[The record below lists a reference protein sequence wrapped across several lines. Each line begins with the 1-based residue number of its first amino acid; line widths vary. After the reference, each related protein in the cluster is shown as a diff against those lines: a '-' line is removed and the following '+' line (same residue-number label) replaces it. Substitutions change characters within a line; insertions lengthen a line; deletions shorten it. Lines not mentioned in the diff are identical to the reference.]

1 MMNTNK
7 LILTSVM
14 GVGGFATITMGTALA
29 QIQLTN
35 QSKLSLNG
43 IGTVKVGMT
52 LKQASISA
60 GTTLVRGD
68 GYQDSCYYVTPR
80 NKSANVS
87 FMVTSGRIA
96 RIDVPQKS
104 PITTLKG
111 AKIGDTE
118 AKIKSLYPGK
128 IKVEPHKYVKGGH
141 YLVFVPQ
148 EQTYKNYRLV
158 FETDGKRVTLMRA
171 GKLPEA
177 SYVEGCS

>member
-1 MMNTNK
+1 MNTHK
-7 LILTSVM
+7 LILTFAM
-14 GVGGFATITMGTALA
+14 GVGAVGTITMGTALA

-52 LKQASISA
+52 LKQASTSA
-60 GTTLVRGD
+60 GTTLVRGN
-68 GYQDSCYYVTPR
+68 GYQNSCYYVTPR
-80 NKSANVS
+80 NKSADVS
-87 FMVTSGRIA
+87 FMVTSGTIA
-96 RIDVPQKS
+96 RIDVSQKS
-104 PITTLKG
+104 PITTIKG

-128 IKVEPHKYVKGGH
+128 IKVEPHKYVPGGH

-148 EQTYKNYRLV
+148 DKAYKSYRLV

>member
-1 MMNTNK
+1 MHTNK
-7 LILTSVM
+7 LIFSSVV
-14 GVGGFATITMGTALA
+14 GVGAVISLTMGTALA

-35 QSKLSLNG
+35 QSKLTVNG
-43 IGTVKVGMT
+43 IGSVKVGMT

-60 GTTLVRGD
+60 GTTLVRGN
-68 GYQDSCYYVTPR
+68 GYDNSCYYVTPR
-80 NKSANVS
+80 NKAADVS

-96 RIDVPQKS
+96 RIDVSRKS
-104 PITTLKG
+104 PITTLSG

-128 IKVEPHKYVKGGH
+128 IKVEPHNYVSGGH
-141 YLVFVPQ
+141 YLVFTPKDA
-148 EQTYKNYRLV
+148 EYKNYRLV
-158 FETDGKRVTLMRA
+158 FETDGKRVTLIRA